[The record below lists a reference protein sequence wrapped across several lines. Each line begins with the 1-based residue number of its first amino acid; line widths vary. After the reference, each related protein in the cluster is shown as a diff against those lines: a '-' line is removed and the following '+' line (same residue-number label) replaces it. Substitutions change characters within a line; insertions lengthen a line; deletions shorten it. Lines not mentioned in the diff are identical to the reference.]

1 VFSKRF
7 WAVFVNL
14 ADILLLIEV
23 KLTAFFLQS
32 KQAFF
37 SFFFVHRANIKK
49 ISNLSQRF
57 FYPKTVRASFDTA
70 YFARAGPIITQTAI
84 LAMVPT
90 SQLTP
95 TL

>member
-1 VFSKRF
+1 MQDFPEGLFS
-7 WAVFVNL
+7 
-14 ADILLLIEV
+14 DIPTLEPH
-23 KLTAFFLQS
+23 AWY
-32 KQAFF
+32 
-37 SFFFVHRANIKK
+37 FFVHRANIKK